1 MEQKLA
7 IDVTVS
13 GSLKSGYMFPKGDI
27 KYFTDKSGRYLV

>member
-13 GSLKSGYMFPKGDI
+13 GSLKSGYMLPNGDI
-27 KYFTDKSGRYLV
+27 KYFTDKSGRYLI

>member
-27 KYFTDKSGRYLV
+27 KYFADKSGRYLI